1 MDGWMD
7 PLVGNGI
14 GEGLKVA
21 FREKKKNCPFPITR
35 EQAK

>member
-1 MDGWMD
+1 MD
-7 PLVGNGI
+7 PLAGNGI

-21 FREKKKNCPFPITR
+21 FREKKKIVPFPLG